1 MAGGAAPE
9 ACVSVAPNF
18 IEWKDIGASASARVK
33 MHFDGR
39 LEAPAAPGRPQAMGD
54 RKSTRL
60 NSSHTVISYAV
71 FCLKKK
77 KRKKY
82 TTSTASAMRTL
93 YILIYSLYYLC
104 RIITSS

>member
-39 LEAPAAPGRPQAMGD
+39 LEAPAEAGRPQAIGLTTEPRWDLPHHLPFGHHQEDPDEESPHNSLQDSFESFFGGLGD
-54 RKSTRL
+54 F
-60 NSSHTVISYAV
+60 ISA
-71 FCLKKK
+71 LME
-77 KRKKY
+77 RE
-82 TTSTASAMRTL
+82 
-93 YILIYSLYYLC
+93 
-104 RIITSS
+104 